1 MTYPSK
7 SHRPLR
13 GFTLTELAVVLVIVA
28 ILIGGMLIPLAAQD
42 DLRRTQETQKT
53 LNDVR
58 DALLGFVAA
67 SGRMPCP
74 AFVGGA
80 YDSNGME
87 SFCDDPN
94 PAVACAPTVLSQP
107 LGRCSNPYDGFV
119 PGVALG
125 LSPTDGHGYIVDAW
139 GNRIRY
145 AISNATDPAT
155 SGASTRFVFS
165 GQNGMRQR
173 QLAYLAG
180 DSDLRVCAAAPAAA
194 ALGLGK
200 CASPETSN
208 VLTNTAVAVVYSI
221 GANSGR
227 GGTGIDERHNPNV
240 VPSTDPSYVAP
251 DRVFVFH
258 EPAPASF
265 ANGEFD
271 DLVMWLSPNILFNR
285 MIAAGQ
291 LP

>member
-1 MTYPSK
+1 MTHCPE
-7 SHRPLR
+7 LTANR

-28 ILIGGMLIPLAAQD
+28 FLIGGMLIPLAAQD

-53 LNDVR
+53 LNDIR
-58 DALLGFVAA
+58 DALLGFAA
-67 SGRMPCP
+67 ANGRLPCP
-74 AFVGGA
+74 AFIGGGG

-94 PAVACAPTVLSQP
+94 PATACGPTILSQP
-107 LGRCSNPYDGFV
+107 QGRCSNPHDGLV

-125 LSPTDGHGYIVDAW
+125 FSPTNGRGYILDAW
-139 GNRIRY
+139 GNPIRY
-145 AISNATDPAT
+145 AISNVTDPAT
-155 SGASTRFVFS
+155 SSASTRFVFT
-165 GQNGMRQR
+165 GQNGMRLR
-173 QLAYLAG
+173 QLANLAG

-194 ALGLGK
+194 ALALGR
-200 CASPETSN
+200 CASPETTN
-208 VLTNTAVAVVYSI
+208 LRTNTALAVVYSI

-258 EPAPASF
+258 EPAPAGSP
-265 ANGEFD
+265 NGEFD
-271 DLVMWLSPNILFNR
+271 DIVLWLSPNILFNR
-285 MIAAGQ
+285 MIAAGR